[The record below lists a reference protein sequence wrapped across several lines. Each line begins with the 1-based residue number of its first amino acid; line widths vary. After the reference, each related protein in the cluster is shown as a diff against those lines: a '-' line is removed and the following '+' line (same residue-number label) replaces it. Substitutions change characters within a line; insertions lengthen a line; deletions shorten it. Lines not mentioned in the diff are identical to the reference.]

1 MDQSEAS
8 PTVVSVAPERVDA
21 VDLAIG
27 LPTVGDGAQLQAA
40 VGIVQEAMSTH
51 LAGLSAAI
59 LHVDA
64 ALPDEQVGRVDP
76 VADGIRVMHERPA
89 KMLSSKDG
97 LEVWS
102 EAVRT
107 VLGAARTLQARV
119 VIVLNS
125 SMASMT
131 PEWVRGLA
139 QPVLKDGCAFVL
151 PIYER
156 GRYDGTLTQVFVAP
170 LMRALF
176 GHQFWYPMAD
186 EFGCSADVAEFLLA
200 QDIWD
205 TDLARQGLEFW
216 LPVAVTGGAHLV
228 TQSVLGPRVLSSGGT
243 QPPLGSTV
251 GRVAGSLFS
260 IAERYESSWLDVRGS
275 EPMAVLGT
283 PPAPARRA
291 TSIDPERM
299 LDGFRQ
305 GVRDL
310 TPIWERILSPESL
323 GDVLVLSELAAS
335 DFRLGDRLWARI
347 VYDYLLAYRAR
358 VMYRSHIAQS
368 LAPLYLGCT
377 ASLVLETRSGPDTAA
392 VQATERMARVFE
404 DEKPY
409 LVDRWR

>member
-1 MDQSEAS
+1 MVDRIEAS

-27 LPTVGDGAQLQAA
+27 LPTVGDGAKLQAA
-40 VGIVQEAMSTH
+40 VGIVQQAMTTH

-131 PEWVRGLA
+131 PEWIRGLA

-176 GHQFWYPMAD
+176 GRQFWYPMAD

-216 LPVAVTGGAHLV
+216 LPVAVTGGAHLL
-228 TQSVLGPRVLSSGGT
+228 TRSVLGPPLLSRRGTHPPPLSSGPHCGPLRGLALRHRRALRLFLAPRARLGAGGRPRHSPCPRPPCHEHRPRAYARRFSSGCPRPDADLGT
-243 QPPLGSTV
+243 DPVAGEPGRRPRAERVGCERLPV
-251 GRVAGSLFS
+251 GRPVVGAHRLRLPACLS
-260 IAERYESSWLDVRGS
+260 RPRHVS
-275 EPMAVLGT
+275 EPHRAVART
-283 PPAPARRA
+283 PVPRLHRLPGA
-291 TSIDPERM
+291 
-299 LDGFRQ
+299 
-305 GVRDL
+305 
-310 TPIWERILSPESL
+310 
-323 GDVLVLSELAAS
+323 GD
-335 DFRLGDRLWARI
+335 
-347 VYDYLLAYRAR
+347 
-358 VMYRSHIAQS
+358 AQ
-368 LAPLYLGCT
+368 
-377 ASLVLETRSGPDTAA
+377 RSGHRGGPGHGADGSNFRGREA
-392 VQATERMARVFE
+392 
-404 DEKPY
+404 
-409 LVDRWR
+409 

>member
-1 MDQSEAS
+1 MVDRSEAS

-27 LPTVGDGAQLQAA
+27 LPTAGDGVKLQAA
-40 VGIVQEAMSTH
+40 VGIVQEAMTTH

-131 PEWVRGLA
+131 PEWIRGLA

-151 PIYER
+151 PIYAR

-216 LPVAVTGGAHLV
+216 LPVAVTGGAISSRNRCWARASSPAEARSL
-228 TQSVLGPRVLSSGGT
+228 LLAPRSAASPARSSPSPSAT
-243 QPPLGSTV
+243 SPPGSTC
-251 GRVAGSLFS
+251 VARS
-260 IAERYESSWLDVRGS
+260 RWRSSALR
-275 EPMAVLGT
+275 PL
-283 PPAPARRA
+283 PPAVPRA
-291 TSIDPERM
+291 STPSACSTV
-299 LDGFRQ
+299 F
-305 GVRDL
+305 VRA
-310 TPIWERILSPESL
+310 
-323 GDVLVLSELAAS
+323 SE
-335 DFRLGDRLWARI
+335 
-347 VYDYLLAYRAR
+347 
-358 VMYRSHIAQS
+358 
-368 LAPLYLGCT
+368 T
-377 ASLVLETRSGPDTAA
+377 
-392 VQATERMARVFE
+392 
-404 DEKPY
+404 
-409 LVDRWR
+409 

>member
-1 MDQSEAS
+1 MDEAPRVAELSPEPVRSEAAD
-8 PTVVSVAPERVDA
+8 VG
-21 VDLAIG
+21 IG
-27 LPTVGDGAQLQAA
+27 LWTVGNSSKVGTVARIAQDS
-40 VGIVQEAMSTH
+40 IHTH
-51 LAGLSAAI
+51 LAGHTAVLI
-59 LHVDA
+59 HVDTSV
-64 ALPDEQVGRVDP
+64 PDEAREQAEHPAEGLRVVRVP
-76 VADGIRVMHERPA
+76 LARSGAADRPQA
-89 KMLSSKDG
+89 G
-97 LEVWS
+97 WC
-102 EAVRT
+102 EAVRA
-107 VLGAARTLQARV
+107 VLGTSRALHTRAV
-119 VIVLNS
+119 VMLNAGIS
-125 SMASMT
+125 STT
-131 PEWVRGLA
+131 PEWIRGLA
-139 QPVLKDGCAFVL
+139 QPVLKDGCGFVL
-151 PIYER
+151 PVYER
-156 GRYDGTLTQVFVAP
+156 GRYEGTLTQVFVVP
-170 LMRALF
+170 LMRTLF

-228 TQSVLGPRVLSSGGT
+228 TQSVLGPRILSSGGT

-275 EPMAVLGT
+275 EPVAVLGT

-291 TSIDPERM
+291 TNIDPERM

-347 VYDYLLAYRAR
+347 VYDYLLDYRAR

-392 VQATERMARVFE
+392 VQATERMARGFE